1 MKALTIRQPWAWAV
15 KDAYGWWWSPYG
27 GRRKKQIATK
37 RERRWLKRQ
46 LKKET
51 EE

>member
-1 MKALTIRQPWAWAV
+1 MRALTIRQPWAWAV
-15 KDAYGWWWSPYG
+15 IHAGKTVEN
-27 GRRKKQIATK
+27 RIATK
-37 RERRWLKRQ
+37 RERRWLKQQ

>member
-1 MKALTIRQPWAWAV
+1 MSLGRGKRMSI
-15 KDAYGWWWSPYG
+15 GWGGYWWFPVNSQRG
-27 GRRKKQIATK
+27 KRIATK